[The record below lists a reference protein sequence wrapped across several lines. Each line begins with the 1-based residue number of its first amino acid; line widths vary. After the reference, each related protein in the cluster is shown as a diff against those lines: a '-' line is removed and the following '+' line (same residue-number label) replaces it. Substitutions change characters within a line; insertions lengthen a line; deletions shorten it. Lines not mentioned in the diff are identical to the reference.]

1 MKSINFYILTI
12 LVFLISTAQSEDNPD
27 LNLAS
32 SGGAVIIQDGGSE
45 VDKFLKSKGWKKT
58 KEIQS
63 QMEIIFMCL
72 WEQVRFQLIETVQ

>member
-45 VDKFLKSKGWKKT
+45 VDKFLKSKGWKKNKRNT
-58 KEIQS
+58 KSNGPMRLRTRYRQ
-63 QMEIIFMCL
+63 
-72 WEQVRFQLIETVQ
+72 